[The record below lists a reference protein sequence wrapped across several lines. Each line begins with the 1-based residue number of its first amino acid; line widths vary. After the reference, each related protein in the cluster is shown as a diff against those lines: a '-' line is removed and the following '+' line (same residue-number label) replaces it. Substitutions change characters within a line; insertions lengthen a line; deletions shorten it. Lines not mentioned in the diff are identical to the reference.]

1 MQFPLF
7 LREAL
12 PYLKAFRGK
21 TFLIKVGGK
30 IVQSEDFSQI
40 IADIVTLHLLEIR
53 VLFVFGAGPQFDEV
67 LEEQGISSERRDGRR
82 ITTAEMIPF
91 LQKITK
97 QDHEKIEKLF
107 RENGVETE
115 SIASCFHAKKN
126 PPDSH
131 TGEITSI
138 DGDCIEKIFSQGKIP
153 LCFSF
158 IDSKNCN
165 ADEIVTALAQAISL
179 EKVLFLT
186 GSRGVYIQQEKHSEL
201 LHSTTPSE
209 IRAHIEAGRIGG
221 GMVPKTLSAA
231 HITELGVSGVHI
243 LSGVLDGTLLREI
256 FTKKGC
262 GTMIVADKI

>member
-1 MQFPLF
+1 MKFPLL

-12 PYLKAFRGK
+12 PYLQKFRGK

-30 IVQSEDFSQI
+30 IVQSQDFSQI
-40 IADIVTLHLLEIR
+40 IADIAALHLLDIR

-67 LEEQGISSERRDGRR
+67 LEKEGISSERREGRR

-97 QDHEKIEKLF
+97 QDHEKIKKLF
-107 RENGVETE
+107 QKNGVETE
-115 SIASCFHAKKN
+115 SIAHCLHAKKS

-131 TGEITSI
+131 TGEITSV
-138 DGDCIEKIFSQGKIP
+138 DRDCIEKVFSQGKIP

-165 ADEIVTALAQAISL
+165 ADEIVTALAQVIPL

-186 GSRGVYIQQEKHSEL
+186 GSRGVYLQHENYSRL
-201 LHSTTPSE
+201 LHNTTPSE
-209 IRAHIEAGRIGG
+209 IRAHIKAGRIGG

-231 HITELGVSGVHI
+231 HITELGVPGVHI

-262 GTMIVADKI
+262 GTMIISDKK